1 MGNYFLWFQT
11 YNKSTCA
18 PISTELCFFMK
29 GQGKSEYIC
38 FKKSSVVVKYRHF
51 SYFQTFSVP
60 TYLLYN
66 SINTWALI
74 KINPFGIKIWKGQV
88 SVYVYVCVCLMPDT
102 AVYEVD
108 DIMSIFTLYFYNS
121 SLFLKIFMWV
131 QWCHMIKLILS
142 KNHFLWV
149 VWDIAFTGF
158 VLFLIFIWTPEIYFI
173 CNEKRE
179 LLKFMKNHCNQE
191 KFFWL

>member
-11 YNKSTCA
+11 YIINPHVPLYLLSFASSWKA
-18 PISTELCFFMK
+18 KEK
-29 GQGKSEYIC
+29 VNIC

-74 KINPFGIKIWKGQV
+74 KINPFSIKIWKGQV

-102 AVYEVD
+102 ADYEVD

-131 QWCHMIKLILS
+131 LWCHMIKLILTKS
-142 KNHFLWV
+142 HFLWV
-149 VWDIAFTGF
+149 VWDIQ
-158 VLFLIFIWTPEIYFI
+158 VLLCFWSSYG
-173 CNEKRE
+173 
-179 LLKFMKNHCNQE
+179 LLKYILYVMKKE
-191 KFFWL
+191 SY